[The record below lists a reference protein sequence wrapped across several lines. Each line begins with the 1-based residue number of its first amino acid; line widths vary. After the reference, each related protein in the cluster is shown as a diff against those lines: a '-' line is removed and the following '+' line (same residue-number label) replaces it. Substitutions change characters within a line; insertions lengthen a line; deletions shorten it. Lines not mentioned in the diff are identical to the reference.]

1 MSHQLYFLSADMFL
15 KKERKDLLTGTEL
28 TQQALY
34 TYFKILKYFN

>member
-1 MSHQLYFLSADMFL
+1 MSNQLYFLLAVMFF
-15 KKERKDLLTGTEL
+15 KKETKDLLTGTEL